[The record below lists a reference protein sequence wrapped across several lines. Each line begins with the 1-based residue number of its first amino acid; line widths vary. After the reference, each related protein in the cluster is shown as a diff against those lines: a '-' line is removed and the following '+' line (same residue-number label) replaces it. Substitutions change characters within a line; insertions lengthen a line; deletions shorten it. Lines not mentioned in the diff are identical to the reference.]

1 MNAAEIIA
9 EIRALPL
16 EEKGKV
22 VQFVRKLTEEEA
34 EIAAAVEQGIADIEA
49 GRYHSQEEA
58 EKLLASWFGK

>member
-9 EIRALPL
+9 GIRSLPL

-22 VQFVRKLTEEEA
+22 VQFVHKMTEEEA
-34 EIAAAVEQGIADIEA
+34 DIAAAVEEGLADIAA
-49 GRYHSQEEA
+49 GRSHTQEEA